1 MDVYCPCLLRQHALQ
16 WVNLMAICVTRS
28 RMRIGIATVLSCL
41 GAVAVAL
48 FGSMCVVA
56 VLIEAFPSIITFTM

>member
-1 MDVYCPCLLRQHALQ
+1 
-16 WVNLMAICVTRS
+16 MAICVTKS
-28 RMRIGIATVLSCL
+28 PVRIGIATAFSYL

-56 VLIEAFPSIITFTM
+56 VLIETFPSILTFTM